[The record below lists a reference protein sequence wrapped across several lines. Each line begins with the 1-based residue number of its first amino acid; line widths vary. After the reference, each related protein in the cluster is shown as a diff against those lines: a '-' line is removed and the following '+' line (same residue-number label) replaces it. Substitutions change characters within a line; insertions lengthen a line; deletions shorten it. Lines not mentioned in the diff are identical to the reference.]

1 MYQNCVAQEARQDQQ
16 GDDIEFARRSIH
28 GERTQPP
35 KQGYVPSEALAV
47 ALARAVLNP
56 LYGEEAMA
64 KEEPFNARFAQG
76 IWTVIGTFNGKGFG
90 GVAIVQLQ
98 QSNGEILFVSHS
110 LLIAIR
116 ACGDPA
122 TATDLL
128 LIIRLEALRPDLPQ
142 WCGGPADSLPVPLQR
157 PV

>member
-1 MYQNCVAQEARQDQQ
+1 VYQNCVAQEARQDQQ

-76 IWTVIGTFNGKGFG
+76 IWTVIGTSMVRGSE
-90 GVAIVQLQ
+90 AS
-98 QSNGEILFVSHS
+98 QSYNYNRVMVKSSS
-110 LLIAIR
+110 L
-116 ACGDPA
+116 A
-122 TATDLL
+122 T
-128 LIIRLEALRPDLPQ
+128 RY
-142 WCGGPADSLPVPLQR
+142 
-157 PV
+157 